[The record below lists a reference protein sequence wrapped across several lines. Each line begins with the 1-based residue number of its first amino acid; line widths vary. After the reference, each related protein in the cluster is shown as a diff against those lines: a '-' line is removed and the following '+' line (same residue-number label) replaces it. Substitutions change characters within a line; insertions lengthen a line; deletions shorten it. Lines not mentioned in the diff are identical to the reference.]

1 MNTKTSKGGAALVA
15 LATAQFLMVLD
26 QSVMNVSISQLVK
39 DFDTTVTTIQ
49 AVITL
54 YCLVMAM
61 LILTGAK
68 IGDIIGRRRA
78 FVIGLIIYAC
88 GSALTA
94 ASQSVAVLA
103 LGWSVLEGIGA
114 ALVFPALAALIAGN
128 FEGTRRKAAYAV
140 IGGVAGAGIAVGPIV
155 GGWATTELTWR
166 VVFVGEVLI
175 AGFILFMTR
184 KVADAPGPTP
194 TPKLDVVGSVLS
206 ATGLGLFVFGV
217 LESSTWGWVKPK
229 NSPITIFGFSL
240 TLFVIGAGCV
250 VLWGFVRWQGH
261 REATKRDPLIH
272 LSLAR
277 IPPVRSGVIGLFSQN
292 LILMGTFFVVPLYLQ
307 LVLGLNALDTG
318 IKMLPISITML
329 VTAALGAR
337 LSNRF
342 PVRTIVRTGL
352 VVTTAGVLIL
362 LATIQ
367 PTLSDAGFAI
377 GMGVLGIGM
386 GLMISQL
393 GNVIQ
398 SSVEESGRSEAG
410 GLQFTGQQLGSALG
424 VAFIGAI
431 VLIGLTNTFTSTVK
445 HDSRISAE
453 VSTQVGVDAGSGLTF
468 VSSDHIE
475 SAAKKAGLDKATTAA
490 VVDDYETA
498 QLRSLKAGLLGAAFL
513 ALISLAFTSELP
525 HQQPAPRKNA
535 GSRTRIKP
543 TPGRRRMNRSGRFV
557 DSGKRTTSAPRS
569 GDQHPPRQ
577 RSLEPIGCRG
587 MARHTRRAA
596 VQTLRPERGQVG
608 CPRPLQSDGANLKQE
623 FANPPTD
630 GCRRRGDP
638 RSDRRRCHH
647 AASQIKSTATTLRGL
662 APNGQ
667 LQKAF
672 KSSSSCQSL
681 KKAL

>member
-1 MNTKTSKGGAALVA
+1 MNTTTSKGGAALVA

-94 ASQSVAVLA
+94 ASQTVAVLA

-114 ALVFPALAALIAGN
+114 GLVFPALAALIAGN

-166 VVFVGEVLI
+166 VVFVGEVFI

-184 KVADAPGPTP
+184 KVKDAPGPTP

-206 ATGLGLFVFGV
+206 AAGLGLFVFGV
-217 LESSTWGWVKPK
+217 LESSTWGWLKPK
-229 NSPITIFGFSL
+229 NSPDHDLRLLAHPLRHRSRVRPALG
-240 TLFVIGAGCV
+240 VREVAGPPR
-250 VLWGFVRWQGH
+250 GD
-261 REATKRDPLIH
+261 EARPAH
-272 LSLAR
+272 PPLAR
-277 IPPVRSGVIGLFSQN
+277 PDPDGAVRVIGLFSQN

-307 LVLGLNALDTG
+307 LVLGLDALETG

-329 VTAALGAR
+329 VTAGLGAR

-352 VVTTAGVLIL
+352 VVTIAGVLIL
-362 LATIQ
+362 LATIK
-367 PTLSDAGFAI
+367 PTLYDAGFAI

-431 VLIGLTNTFTSTVK
+431 VLIGLTNTF
-445 HDSRISAE
+445 
-453 VSTQVGVDAGSGLTF
+453 VS
-468 VSSDHIE
+468 HCR
-475 SAAKKAGLDKATTAA
+475 AGLAGQRRG
-490 VVDDYETA
+490 VEPGRCGRRLGP
-498 QLRSLKAGLLGAAFL
+498 QLRLVRPDR
-513 ALISLAFTSELP
+513 E
-525 HQQPAPRKNA
+525 
-535 GSRTRIKP
+535 
-543 TPGRRRMNRSGRFV
+543 RREESG
-557 DSGKRTTSAPRS
+557 
-569 GDQHPPRQ
+569 
-577 RSLEPIGCRG
+577 
-587 MARHTRRAA
+587 
-596 VQTLRPERGQVG
+596 
-608 CPRPLQSDGANLKQE
+608 PRPGHGGRGE
-623 FANPPTD
+623 
-630 GCRRRGDP
+630 RR
-638 RSDRRRCHH
+638 
-647 AASQIKSTATTLRGL
+647 L
-662 APNGQ
+662 
-667 LQKAF
+667 
-672 KSSSSCQSL
+672 
-681 KKAL
+681 